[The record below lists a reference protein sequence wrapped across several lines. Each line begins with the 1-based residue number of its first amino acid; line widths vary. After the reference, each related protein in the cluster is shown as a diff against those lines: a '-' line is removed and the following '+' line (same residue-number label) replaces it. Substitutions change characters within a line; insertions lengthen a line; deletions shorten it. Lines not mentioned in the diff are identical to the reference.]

1 MELLTYTD
9 IYRILGDNV
18 SVSNEYITKSAA
30 IQIADDKGYNVT
42 SDLSQYLDNE
52 CIDVFSVKTK
62 EEFPDDPEHRWI
74 NISPTHFDFPSDGG
88 SVNITGSYGL
98 TGTLG
103 TRKEIG
109 TISDTIT
116 VEANNTE
123 SSKSGSKTYY
133 YNNDQSQQPT
143 IDFSWTQP
151 KQTFTYTY
159 TLSVNSNKDSSGSN
173 TLIWEWNQTGS
184 NFKKKM
190 YVFAFKNKINEKG
203 HIVDKQLV
211 DFKIRNDITSFPFS
225 FEIKK
230 EEIEEGNTVG
240 VIEIYPNTENDSF
253 VTSGTG
259 INIYITES
267 EDIDD
272 NIGLVRLGKGAY
284 VFNGDLLVFKTI
296 WNKGIDLDSATY
308 LKLHA
313 KFSQDKYY
321 AGYKGTIPPE
331 VEGMYGFA
339 GDVTGPSGTEC
350 SYINFKQASKF
361 LDNHGNDISND
372 NQHTI
377 LERLTDE
384 NGITSI
390 SIDIYTNWYN
400 NRESEDIQMQCSI
413 YVEDGLNP
421 NIVANSNKTFD
432 ITDYRLVQDE
442 IKNAKC
448 TAAGPT
454 NSQNI
459 LNLRSYYTHS
469 ARITYFVKSGIFV
482 FYTNIDG
489 NPMWQEHP
497 GIYNPADTPKK

>member
-9 IYRILGDNV
+9 IYRIVGDNT

-30 IQIADDKGYNVT
+30 IQIADDNGYNVT

-52 CIDVFSVKTK
+52 YIDVFSVKTK
-62 EEFPDDPEHRWI
+62 EEFPDDSEHRWI
-74 NISPTHFDFPSDGG
+74 NISPTQFTFPSDGG

-98 TGTLG
+98 IGTLG
-103 TRKEIG
+103 TRKEVG

-116 VEANNTE
+116 VEANDTE

-159 TLSVNSNKDSSGSN
+159 TISVNSNNDSSGSN
-173 TLIWEWNQTGS
+173 TLIWEWNQIGG

-190 YVFAFKNKINEKG
+190 YVFAFKNKINDRNQ
-203 HIVDKQLV
+203 IVDKQPV
-211 DFKIRNDITSFPFS
+211 DFDIISTSDTFS
-225 FEIKK
+225 FNKK
-230 EEIEEGNTVG
+230 VSEANTPNA
-240 VIEIYPNTENDSF
+240 IEIYPTIQNNSF
-253 VTSGTG
+253 NMQTSN
-259 INIYITES
+259 INVCIK
-267 EDIDD
+267 EDQSIKAT
-272 NIGLVRLGKGAY
+272 IGLVMLGRGAY
-284 VFNGDLLVFKTI
+284 VFNGDLLVFKCI
-296 WNKGIDLDSATY
+296 WDKGTDLDSATY

-313 KFSQDKYY
+313 KFSQDRYY

-331 VEGMYGFA
+331 AEGMYGFA
-339 GDVTGPSGTEC
+339 GDVTGTSGTEY

-400 NRESEDIQMQCSI
+400 DRKSEDIQIQCSI

-421 NIVANSNKTFD
+421 NIVANNNKTFD

-442 IKNAKC
+442 TKNAKC

-454 NSQNI
+454 NSENI

-497 GIYNPADTPKK
+497 GTYNPADTPKK

>member
-18 SVSNEYITKSAA
+18 SASNEYITKSAA

-151 KQTFTYTY
+151 KQIFTYTY
-159 TLSVNSNKDSSGSN
+159 TISVNSNNDSSGSN
-173 TLIWEWNQTGS
+173 TLIWEWNQVGG

-190 YVFAFKNKINEKG
+190 YVFAFKNKINDKNQ
-203 HIVDKQLV
+203 IVDKQPV
-211 DFKIRNDITSFPFS
+211 DFDIISTSDTFAFN
-225 FEIKK
+225 KK
-230 EEIEEGNTVG
+230 VSEENTPNA
-240 VIEIYPNTENDSF
+240 IEIYPTIQNNSFDMQTSSINVCIKENQSIKA
-253 VTSGTG
+253 T
-259 INIYITES
+259 
-267 EDIDD
+267 
-272 NIGLVRLGKGAY
+272 IGLVMLGKGAY
-284 VFNGDLLVFKTI
+284 VFNGDLLVFKCI
-296 WNKGIDLDSATY
+296 WDKGTDLDSATY

-313 KFSQDKYY
+313 KFSQDRYY

-331 VEGMYGFA
+331 AEGMYGFA
-339 GDVTGPSGTEC
+339 GDVTGTSGTEC

-361 LDNHGNDISND
+361 LDNHGSDISND

-400 NRESEDIQMQCSI
+400 DRESEDIQIQCSI

-497 GIYNPADTPKK
+497 GTYNPADTPKK

>member
-9 IYRILGDNV
+9 IYRIVGDNT
-18 SVSNEYITKSAA
+18 SASNEYITKSAA
-30 IQIADDKGYNVT
+30 IQIADDNGYNVT

-52 CIDVFSVKTK
+52 YIDVFSVKTK

-74 NISPTHFDFPSDGG
+74 NISPTQFDFPSDGG
-88 SVNITGSYGL
+88 SINITGSYGL

-103 TRKEIG
+103 TRKEVG

-116 VEANNTE
+116 VEANDTE
-123 SSKSGSKTYY
+123 SYKSGRKTYY

-151 KQTFTYTY
+151 KQIFTYTY
-159 TLSVNSNKDSSGSN
+159 TISVNSNSDSSGSN
-173 TLIWEWNQTGS
+173 TLIWEWNQTGG

-190 YVFAFKNKINEKG
+190 YVFAFKNKINYKNQ
-203 HIVDKQLV
+203 IVDKQPV
-211 DFKIRNDITSFPFS
+211 DFDIISTLDTFVFN
-225 FEIKK
+225 KK
-230 EEIEEGNTVG
+230 VSEANTPNA
-240 VIEIYPNTENDSF
+240 IEIYPTIQNNSF
-253 VTSGTG
+253 DMQTSS
-259 INIYITES
+259 INVCIK
-267 EDIDD
+267 EDRSIKAT
-272 NIGLVRLGKGAY
+272 IGLVMLGKGAY
-284 VFNGDLLVFKTI
+284 VFNGDLLVFKCI
-296 WNKGIDLDSATY
+296 WDKGADLDSATY

-331 VEGMYGFA
+331 AEGMYGFA
-339 GDVTGPSGTEC
+339 GDVTGTSGTEC

-390 SIDIYTNWYN
+390 SMDIYTNWYN
-400 NRESEDIQMQCSI
+400 NRESEDIQIQCSI
-413 YVEDGLNP
+413 YVEDGLSP
-421 NIVANSNKTFD
+421 NIVANNNKTFD
-432 ITDYRLVQDE
+432 ITDYRLVLDE

-448 TAAGPT
+448 TAAGPS
-454 NSQNI
+454 NSQDI
-459 LNLRSYYTHS
+459 LKLRSYYTHS

-489 NPMWQEHP
+489 NPMWQDHP